1 LIQPAVGDNKAALI
15 ERFVDFS
22 SKYGLGYKLTNGSY
36 GVLFNDS
43 TKLITHPNLFHFDYI
58 ERSKTKNKETAT
70 SELVSHHNFFE
81 YPATINK
88 KVVLLQHFK
97 SYLDGNSKF
106 KPISFDFGSQKPPE
120 RPEGEALSY
129 IKKWKKASKAILMR
143 SSNKVIQVVFQD
155 SSELI
160 LCSGNSQVTF
170 VNAKASS
177 VKRVPL
183 SSSPGNNLNLE
194 IEEPSLFKRLQYA
207 KEILM

>member
-1 LIQPAVGDNKAALI
+1 MEEKYSTTKEPVVVNPAELAKIHDTCATKFDQDDLLQPVEGQEKCDLI

-58 ERSKTKNKETAT
+58 ERSKTKNKETAS
-70 SELVSHHNFFE
+70 SELISHHNFFE
-81 YPATINK
+81 YPAAINK

-106 KPISFDFGSQKPPE
+106 KPLTFDFKSQQPPV
-120 RPEGEALSY
+120 RPENEAPLSY

-143 SSNKVIQVVFQD
+143 NSNKVI
-155 SSELI
+155 
-160 LCSGNSQVTF
+160 
-170 VNAKASS
+170 
-177 VKRVPL
+177 
-183 SSSPGNNLNLE
+183 
-194 IEEPSLFKRLQYA
+194 
-207 KEILM
+207 